1 MEHNKNINR
10 RKFLT
15 AGALATTA
23 AAVSGLGFTS
33 GISNDDLKKEA
44 LITRSLASDKR
55 KLGKLEVSAVG
66 LGCMSM
72 ASNSYNPPREMA
84 PMVKVIRGAVDMG
97 VTFFDAAEAYGPYRT
112 EEIVGEALKPI
123 RNQVVIASK
132 MGFKFENGKSV
143 GRDSRPESIRKAV
156 DGMLK
161 RLQTDRIDLLYLH
174 RVDPKVPVEDVA
186 GTVADLIKEGKALHF
201 GLSEAS
207 HDHIRRAHKV
217 YPVAA
222 LQNEYSLV
230 ERVHE
235 NKTIDLCQE
244 LGIGFVPWCPV
255 VRGFMADKFDE
266 YSRFAPESRFPAVPY
281 FSPEAIKNNMALLNL
296 VRNSSEEKGITPVQF
311 SLAWLLAQKPYI
323 VPIPGTTKLHHLK
336 EDLGALA
343 VKFTPAE
350 LKDFRAELE
359 KIPLMGVRKAE
370 SASQDA

>member
-1 MEHNKNINR
+1 MENSKINR
-10 RKFLT
+10 RNFLA
-15 AGALATTA
+15 AGALVTSA

-33 GISNDDLKKEA
+33 GTSENKLK
-44 LITRSLASDKR
+44 IHNSGIMPLAADRR
-55 KLGKLEVSAVG
+55 KLGKLEVSALG

-72 ASNSYNPPREMA
+72 ASNSYNPPRPMA
-84 PMVKVIRGAVDMG
+84 EMVKVIRGAVDKG
-97 VTFFDAAEAYGPYRT
+97 VTFFDAAEVYGPYRT
-112 EEIVGEALKPI
+112 EDIVGEALKPV
-123 RNQVVIASK
+123 RNKVVIASK
-132 MGFKFENGKSV
+132 MGFKFEDGKSV

-156 DGMLK
+156 EGMLK

-174 RVDPKVPVEDVA
+174 RVDPQVPIEDVA
-186 GTVADLIKEGKALHF
+186 GTVAELIKEGKALHF

-207 HDHIRRAHKV
+207 HENIRKAHQV

-235 NKTIDLCQE
+235 NKTLDLCQE

-266 YSRFAPESRFPAVPY
+266 YSRFAPESRFPAIPY

-296 VRNSSEEKGITPVQF
+296 VRNWSEQKGITPVQF
-311 SLAWLLAQKPYI
+311 SLAWLLAQKPWI
-323 VPIPGTTKLHHLK
+323 VPIPGTTKLHHLE

-350 LKDFRAELE
+350 LQTFRTELE
-359 KIPLMGVRKAE
+359 KIQLMGVRKPE